1 MRASCTH
8 VHALHEGV
16 LGVHNRSHARS
27 IVAIAKNGSR
37 IDCAQKP
44 RGLQTMAGTIGA
56 TLLADLRHT
65 NDFLNQ
71 QRNILSDAGFRETLE
86 GQTKMFETRM
96 IAAQGR
102 VGPEQAREISELIS
116 GGPWTAPLKERLGAA
131 LNRSLLAAEAPEM
144 QGSSPK
150 RVSQECFSFARY
162 LTAKDLEVLASDCA
176 NSTKVE
182 TLMLRM
188 DKVGLHLPTERTYGS
203 IIGSLPALGARVDQ
217 QTSEMLLQDL
227 KRRLRS
233 HLKHRPR
240 LPPSLHVVRYPDS
253 PDGLPSDL
261 YNRAYSGD
269 DLPIGKDVQPD
280 YIRMRKRK
288 SDPEKPSSSMAMSS
302 NVNPM
307 DLMVQF
313 MQTMMQNNSSNS
325 GINLQMNLPRKRQKA
340 LEDHASTSTPQQL
353 ALEDKKADD
362 KKADNMRADDMKE
375 GDQKEDQKNK
385 VKGNVE
391 DADLFDLE
399 VGTAKPANAQ
409 EHMDSAANAMQK
421 RAEAKEAEKITT
433 PKAKGK
439 AAAKGKAKA
448 KSHPLQK
455 APCAKS
461 KAKAKAEAPTI
472 AKRPAGSPNPPGGLK
487 LGCMKCRGAA
497 KGCVQCRRSD
507 YSGRRVTRQE
517 WNVISATEGYK

>member
-1 MRASCTH
+1 
-8 VHALHEGV
+8 
-16 LGVHNRSHARS
+16 
-27 IVAIAKNGSR
+27 
-37 IDCAQKP
+37 
-44 RGLQTMAGTIGA
+44 MAGTIGA

-150 RVSQECFSFARY
+150 RVLQECFSFARY

-188 DKVGLHLPTERTYGS
+188 DKVGLHLPTERTCGS

-240 LPPSLHVVRYPDS
+240 LPPSLHVVRYPGS

-385 VKGNVE
+385 VKGMWRMQTC
-391 DADLFDLE
+391 LTLKLE
-399 VGTAKPANAQ
+399 LQSQQMPKSTWIVLPTPCRSELRRRRPRRSPHPKQRERLQQRGRPKPRAIPCRRHRVQRAKP
-409 EHMDSAANAMQK
+409 
-421 RAEAKEAEKITT
+421 
-433 PKAKGK
+433 
-439 AAAKGKAKA
+439 
-448 KSHPLQK
+448 
-455 APCAKS
+455 
-461 KAKAKAEAPTI
+461 
-472 AKRPAGSPNPPGGLK
+472 RPRPRHQPSQSDL
-487 LGCMKCRGAA
+487 RGARIHLA
-497 KGCVQCRRSD
+497 V
-507 YSGRRVTRQE
+507 
-517 WNVISATEGYK
+517 